1 VPVVLP
7 VSHMDRGSKSNKRFT
22 IGLIEDNLFGALEEE
37 IWRGASRA
45 AESLDVNLLTFPG
58 GPIWDRTFGQ
68 FVYDLVTPEMVD
80 GVVVSSGCIGLVLD
94 DEQLAQFIG
103 RFAPLPIVSLGRK
116 VRGAAANILIDN
128 ETGVRDLVSHLIQ
141 VHGRR
146 RIVYVRGPAGHGE
159 ADARYQAYQDALALN
174 GIPLDPDL
182 VYQGSFSRNE
192 AGMAVGALIEER
204 KVAFDALVTTN
215 DYNAIYGI
223 EELQL
228 RGFKVPEQV
237 AVGGFDDIRSANSI
251 RPGLSTVRQPAF
263 RMGWESVARLVAI
276 LRGETPPE
284 LAVLPTK
291 MVIRQ
296 SCGCDGSPLGRLAR
310 ERRGGAPP
318 RRRTPMR
325 RLALGR
331 IVEGI
336 FPELTDRLGGAE
348 WADELAAALLA
359 ELGGRSNG
367 SFLAV
372 LERLIEQSVKL
383 GFEGREWHRALDV
396 LFEAAGAGRPPRSRR
411 RWSTLREQVR
421 MAASRLVEQIQ
432 SAARDRFEE
441 ESFILQRAVYLTSL
455 GEDEIRRTM
464 LAELPRLGIRSF
476 YFCLFTDEARRLVRV
491 FLHWQ
496 YDSRILLDPDVESKV
511 FPALQIFPGR
521 LGEARCSYV
530 ILPIYAEAARIGFA
544 VCEAGAIGG
553 PAYQMLA
560 YQIGRALRAA
570 SLLAEVSRYANE
582 LEARVDERTRQLE
595 EAQQQLLQ
603 AAHQAGMA
611 EVAMGVMHNV
621 GNLLNSVNVSVE
633 EITRAAAGSKLSA
646 LVKAN
651 ALFRAHR
658 DDLPAF
664 FARDPKARL
673 LPDYY
678 AKITDCL
685 GGERTRIQE
694 EAEGL
699 HERVSLIRETIRA
712 LQDYARGGREVLLRE
727 EVDVT
732 GVIEAALEIQATNLD
747 RHRVKVRR
755 ELEPLPQIVA
765 SRAKLIHVFV
775 NLIKNAVEAMRGVPE
790 DRRCLTVKSEL
801 APEGGL
807 SIQVEDSGEGIPHE
821 SLDRIFVYG
830 FTTKGDGNGFGL
842 HTCANYM
849 AQMGGRISV
858 ASEGTG
864 RGAVFTVELR
874 NSSPTEQTAS

>member
-1 VPVVLP
+1 
-7 VSHMDRGSKSNKRFT
+7 MDRGSKSSKRLT
-22 IGLIEDNLFGALEEE
+22 IGLLEDNLFGALEEE

-58 GPIWDRTFGQ
+58 GPIWDRAFGH

-103 RFAPLPIVSLGRK
+103 RFAPLPVVSLGRK
-116 VRGAAANILIDN
+116 ARGAAANILIDN

-146 RIVYVRGPAGHGE
+146 RIAYVRGPAGHGE
-159 ADARYQAYQDALALN
+159 ADARYKAYLDALALN
-174 GIPLDPDL
+174 GIPVDPDL

-192 AGMAVGALIEER
+192 ARVAVAALIEER
-204 KVAFDALVTTN
+204 KVTFDALVTTN
-215 DYNAIYGI
+215 DYNAIYGM

-237 AVGGFDDIRSANSI
+237 AIGGFDDIRSASSI
-251 RPGLSTVRQPAF
+251 RPALSTVRQPAV
-263 RMGWESVARLVAI
+263 RLGWDAVTGLVAI
-276 LRGETPPE
+276 LRGEPPPSE
-284 LAVLPTK
+284 VAVLPTK

-296 SCGCDGSPLGRLAR
+296 SCGCDGSHLGRLAR

-325 RLALGR
+325 RLALR
-331 IVEGI
+331 RTVERI
-336 FPELTDRLGGAE
+336 FPELTDRLGDAE
-348 WADELAAALLA
+348 WADELAVALLA
-359 ELGGRSNG
+359 ELGGRPKG

-383 GFEGREWHRALDV
+383 GLKGDEWYRFLEG
-396 LFEAAGAGRPPRSRR
+396 LFEAVRHGGDPRARR
-411 RWSTLREQVR
+411 RWSALR
-421 MAASRLVEQIQ
+421 SRARFVATTLVEQIQ

-441 ESFILQRAVYLTSL
+441 ESFILMRAVNNL
-455 GEDEIRRTM
+455 GEDEIRRTL
-464 LAELPRLGIRSF
+464 LAEVPRLGIRSF
-476 YFCLFTDEARRLVRV
+476 YFCLFTDEARRLVRDFV
-491 FLHWQ
+491 HWE

-511 FPALQIFPGR
+511 FPARQIFPGR
-521 LGEARCSYV
+521 LGVARCSFV
-530 ILPIYAEAARIGFA
+530 ILPIFAEEARIGFA
-544 VCEAGAIGG
+544 ACEAGPVGG
-553 PAYQMLA
+553 PAYQMLS
-560 YQIGRALRAA
+560 YQVGRAMRAS
-570 SLLAEVSRYANE
+570 SLLAEVSHYANE
-582 LEARVDERTRQLE
+582 LEARIDERTRQLT
-595 EAQQQLLQ
+595 EAQQQLLA

-621 GNLLNSVNVSVE
+621 GNLLNSVNVSID
-633 EITRAAAGSKLSA
+633 EIARVAAGSKVSA

-651 ALFRAHR
+651 ELFRAHQ

-678 AKITDCL
+678 AKIADCL

-694 EAEGL
+694 ETEGL
-699 HERVSLIRETIRA
+699 HGRMALIRETIRA
-712 LQDYARGGREVLLRE
+712 LQDYARGGREVLLSE
-727 EVDVT
+727 EVDMT
-732 GVIEAALEIQATNLD
+732 GVIEAALEIQATNLE
-747 RHRVKVRR
+747 RHRVKVWR

-765 SRAKLIHVFV
+765 SRAKLTHVFV

-790 DRRCLTVKSEL
+790 DRRCLTVKSAL

-807 SIQVEDSGEGIPHE
+807 SIHIKDSGEGIPHE

-849 AQMGGRISV
+849 TQMGGRISV
-858 ASEGTG
+858 ASEGKG
-864 RGAVFTVELR
+864 HGAVFTVELGKAPPPER
-874 NSSPTEQTAS
+874 PG